1 MAYDNN
7 TSNADQEKLKT
18 ILDENIDSALNYVE
32 SYVQADR
39 TKADNYY
46 KKMPFGN
53 EVKGKSSV
61 VDSTVQE
68 VIQSSLGQLVKP
80 FLQGSDIVEFT
91 ATKEQGSELA
101 TTVTDYINHIFHSDN
116 DGAQI
121 LRTWMF
127 DALLLKTGIV
137 KAYWDDDSD
146 ATPETYEGLSSDEL
160 AMLLTDDIE
169 IVEQEEILGEEVQVG
184 VDPMTGEPLVQ
195 NAPSTYN
202 VKVMVTTDASKVK
215 IENVDPNEFMI
226 DKNTTTIKDSTFV
239 AQRQMLTRAQLVDM
253 GYDKA
258 IVDEL
263 STDDEIGYTGDAEF
277 NWNNNSDTTDKTQQ
291 LIAYY
296 ECYVDIGNEK
306 GQAVKHRVCYASKQI
321 LSQEEI
327 DYVPFYSLCPFPLPH
342 QFYGQSM
349 ADHTMDLQFIKSTIM
364 RQMLD
369 NLYLTNNSRVG
380 AVEGQVNLDD
390 LLNSTAGGIIRMK
403 NPNAIVPIQVQS
415 SASQSFPMLEYL
427 DQMQAKRTGVNDLAQ
442 GIDANVLQNVS
453 ATAVATMTAQSQ
465 GKLELIARVF
475 ADTGIKEL
483 MQGLLHLVCK
493 YQNEPREIKIAGKPM
508 MLDPREWANN
518 YNVKVNVGLGN
529 GTGDEKV
536 AMIQMILAKQEQ
548 ILQQYGVNNPLVTLK
563 QYRETLAK
571 FINASGFADDAQFM
585 NEITD
590 EALQQI
596 QQADAQADKT
606 PPEVKASQAIAQA
619 EIAKAEMKAK
629 TDAQAQ
635 MLKQEEIKLKNELES
650 QKLALEAQ
658 QQQLD
663 ADRQMLDI
671 ETERA
676 KLEADI
682 RLREADLA
690 IKEQKNVITS
700 NNDDMKNMIQAVD
713 KMAKASNG

>member
-1 MAYDNN
+1 
-7 TSNADQEKLKT
+7 
-18 ILDENIDSALNYVE
+18 
-32 SYVQADR
+32 
-39 TKADNYY
+39 
-46 KKMPFGN
+46 
-53 EVKGKSSV
+53 
-61 VDSTVQE
+61 
-68 VIQSSLGQLVKP
+68 
-80 FLQGSDIVEFT
+80 
-91 ATKEQGSELA
+91 
-101 TTVTDYINHIFHSDN
+101 
-116 DGAQI
+116 
-121 LRTWMF
+121 
-127 DALLLKTGIV
+127 
-137 KAYWDDDSD
+137 
-146 ATPETYEGLSSDEL
+146 
-160 AMLLTDDIE
+160 
-169 IVEQEEILGEEVQVG
+169 
-184 VDPMTGEPLVQ
+184 MTGEPLTQ
-195 NAPSTYN
+195 AAPSTYN
-202 VKVMVTTDASKVK
+202 VKVMITKDASKVK

-263 STDDEIGYTGDAEF
+263 STDDELGYTGERDF
-277 NWNNNSDTTDKTQQ
+277 DFDNNTDTTDKTQE

-296 ECYVDIGNEK
+296 ECYVDIGNDK
-306 GQAVKHRVCYASKQI
+306 GQAVKHRVCYASKTI

-403 NPNAIVPIQVQS
+403 NPNAIVPMQVQS

-483 MQGLLHLVCK
+483 MQGILHLVCK
-493 YQNEPREIKIAGKPM
+493 YQNEPRELKIAGKPM

-590 EALQQI
+590 QALQQI
-596 QQADAQADKT
+596 QQQDAQADKT
-606 PPEVKASQAIAQA
+606 PPEVKAAQAIAQA
-619 EIAKAEMKAK
+619 EMEKAKMKAQ
-629 TDAQAQ
+629 TDMAAQQ
-635 MLKQEEIKLKNELES
+635 LKMQELQAKVEQEQKEL
-650 QKLALEAQ
+650 QLQQQ

-682 RLREADLA
+682 QLREQDLA
-690 IKEQKNVITS
+690 IKEQKNQITAS
-700 NNDDMKNMIQAVD
+700 NDDMKNMINAVD
-713 KMAKASNG
+713 KMAKASNGDV

>member
-1 MAYDNN
+1 MNY
-7 TSNADQEKLKT
+7 TEEEKLKA

-32 SYVQADR
+32 QEVEPDR
-39 TKADNYY
+39 LKAEQYY

-80 FLQGSDIVEFT
+80 FLQGSNIVEFT
-91 ATKEQGSELA
+91 ATKDNGQDLA
-101 TTVTDYINHIFHSDN
+101 STVTDYVNHIFHSDN

-137 KAYWDDDSD
+137 KAYWDDDTD
-146 ATPETYEGLSSDEL
+146 ATPETYQGLSSDEL
-160 AMLLTDDIE
+160 AMLLTDNIE

-184 VDPMTGEPLVQ
+184 VDQITGEPLTQ
-195 NAPSTYN
+195 RAPSTYN
-202 VKVMVTTDASKVK
+202 VKVMVTEDTSKVK
-215 IENVDPNEFMI
+215 IENVDPKEFLI
-226 DKNTTTIKDSTFV
+226 DKHTSSIKDSTFV

-263 STDDEIGYTGDAEF
+263 STDDELGLDSDYDF
-277 NWNNNSDTTDKTQQ
+277 NSDDDTTTDKTQE

-296 ECYVDIGNEK
+296 ECYLDIGNDK
-306 GQAVKHRVCYASKQI
+306 GHAVKHRVCYASKKI
-321 LSQEEI
+321 LSSEEI
-327 DYVPFYSLCPFPLPH
+327 DYIPFYSLCPFPLPH

-349 ADHTMDLQFIKSTIM
+349 ADHTMDLQFIKSTII

-403 NPNAIVPIQVQS
+403 NPNAIVPMQVQS

-427 DQMQAKRTGVNDLAQ
+427 DQVQSKRTGVNDLAQ

-483 MQGLLHLVCK
+483 MSGILHLVCK
-493 YQNEPREIKIAGKPM
+493 YQNQPREIKISGKPM
-508 MLDPREWANN
+508 MIDPREWTNK
-518 YNVKVNVGLGN
+518 YNVQVNVGLGN

-536 AMIQMILAKQEQ
+536 AMLQMILAKQEQ
-548 ILQQYGVNNPLVTLK
+548 ILQQYGVNNPLVSLK

-571 FINASGFADDAQFM
+571 FINASGFKDDAQFM
-585 NEITD
+585 NEID
-590 EALQQI
+590 DQALQQI
-596 QQADAQADKT
+596 MQADAQADKT
-606 PPEVKASQAIAQA
+606 PPEVKASQ
-619 EIAKAEMKAK
+619 EIAKAEIQKAQMKAQ

-635 MLKQEEIKLKNELES
+635 MLKQEEIKLKNELDA

-682 RLREADLA
+682 KLREAEIA
-690 IKEQKNVITS
+690 IKEQTAVSKS
-700 NNDDMKNMIQAVD
+700 SNDDMKNMIQAVD

>member
-1 MAYDNN
+1 MDY
-7 TSNADQEKLKT
+7 TEEEKLKA
-18 ILDENIDSALNYVE
+18 ILDENIDSALNHVE
-32 SYVQADR
+32 QEVEPDR
-39 TKADNYY
+39 LKAEQYY

-53 EVKGKSSV
+53 EVKGKSAV

-80 FLQGSDIVEFT
+80 FLQGSNIVEFT
-91 ATKEQGSELA
+91 ATKDNGQDLA
-101 TTVTDYINHIFHSDN
+101 GTVTDYVNHIFHSDN

-137 KAYWDDDSD
+137 KAYWDDDTES
-146 ATPETYEGLSSDEL
+146 TPETYEGLSSDEL
-160 AMLLTDDIE
+160 AMLLTDNIE
-169 IVEQEEILGEEVQVG
+169 IVEQEEILGEEVEVG
-184 VDPMTGEPLVQ
+184 VDQMTGEPLTQ
-195 NAPSTYN
+195 RAPSTFN
-202 VKVMVTTDASKVK
+202 VKVMITEDTSKVK
-215 IENVDPNEFMI
+215 IENVDPTEFLI
-226 DKNTTTIKDSTFV
+226 DKHTTSIKDSTFV

-263 STDDEIGYTGDAEF
+263 STDDELGL
-277 NWNNNSDTTDKTQQ
+277 NSDHDFNSDDDTTTDKTQE

-296 ECYVDIGNEK
+296 ECYLDIGNDK
-306 GQAVKHRVCYASKQI
+306 GHAVKHRVCYASKKI
-321 LSQEEI
+321 LSKQEI

-403 NPNAIVPIQVQS
+403 NPNAIVPMQVQS

-427 DQMQAKRTGVNDLAQ
+427 DQIQSKRTGVNDLAQ

-483 MQGLLHLVCK
+483 MSGILHLVCK
-493 YQNEPREIKIAGKPM
+493 YQNQPREIKIAGKPM
-508 MLDPREWANN
+508 MLDPREWTNK
-518 YNVKVNVGLGN
+518 YNVQVNVGLGN

-536 AMIQMILAKQEQ
+536 AMLQMILAKQEQ
-548 ILQQYGVNNPLVTLK
+548 ILQQYGVSNPLVTLK

-571 FINASGFADDAQFM
+571 FINASGFKDDAQFM
-585 NEITD
+585 NEID
-590 EALQQI
+590 DQALQQVM
-596 QQADAQADKT
+596 QADAQADKT

-619 EIAKAEMKAK
+619 EIQKAQMKAQ

-682 RLREADLA
+682 KLREAEIA
-690 IKEQKNVITS
+690 IKEQTATS
-700 NNDDMKNMIQAVD
+700 KSSNDDMKNMIQAVD
-713 KMAKASNG
+713 KMARASNG

>member
-1 MAYDNN
+1 MDY
-7 TSNADQEKLKT
+7 TEEEKLKA

-32 SYVQADR
+32 QEVEPDR
-39 TKADNYY
+39 VKADQYY

-61 VDSTVQE
+61 IDSTVQE

-91 ATKEQGSELA
+91 ATKEGGAELA
-101 TTVTDYINHIFHSDN
+101 TTVTDYVNHIFHSDN

-137 KAYWDDDSD
+137 KAYWDDDTD

-160 AMLLTDDIE
+160 AMLMSDDVE
-169 IVEQEEILGEEVQVG
+169 IVEQEELLGEEVQVG
-184 VDPMTGEPLVQ
+184 QDPVTGEPLIQ
-195 NAPSTYN
+195 RAPSTYN
-202 VKVMVTTDASKVK
+202 VKVMITTDASKVK
-215 IENVDPNEFMI
+215 IENVDPSEFLI
-226 DKNTTTIKDSTFV
+226 DKHTTSIKDSTFV

-263 STDDEIGYTGDAEF
+263 STDDELGLD
-277 NWNNNSDTTDKTQQ
+277 SDFDFSSDDDTTTDKTQE

-296 ECYVDIGNEK
+296 ECYLDIGNDK
-306 GQAVKHRVCYASKQI
+306 GQAVKHRVCYASKKI
-321 LSQEEI
+321 LSSEEI
-327 DYVPFYSLCPFPLPH
+327 DYIPFYSLCPFPLPH

-403 NPNAIVPIQVQS
+403 NPNAIVPMQVQS

-427 DQMQAKRTGVNDLAQ
+427 DQMQAKRTGINDLAQ

-465 GKLELIARVF
+465 GKIELIARVF

-483 MQGLLHLVCK
+483 MQGILHLVCK

-508 MLDPREWANN
+508 MLDPREWTNN

-585 NEITD
+585 NEISD
-590 EALQQI
+590 QALQQI

-606 PPEVKASQAIAQA
+606 PPEVKAAQAIAQA
-619 EIAKAEMKAK
+619 EMEKAKMKAQ
-629 TDAQAQ
+629 TDMAAQQ
-635 MLKQEEIKLKNELES
+635 LKMQELQAKVEQEQKEL
-650 QKLALEAQ
+650 QLQQQ

-682 RLREADLA
+682 QLREQDLA
-690 IKEQKNVITS
+690 IKEQKNQITAS
-700 NNDDMKNMIQAVD
+700 NDDMKNMINAVD
-713 KMAKASNG
+713 KMAKASNGEV

>member
-1 MAYDNN
+1 MEDY
-7 TSNADQEKLKT
+7 TQEEKLKA

-39 TKADNYY
+39 AKAEQYY

-91 ATKEQGSELA
+91 ATKEGGAELA
-101 TTVTDYINHIFHSDN
+101 STVTDYVNHIFHSDN

-137 KAYWDDDSD
+137 KAYWDDDTD
-146 ATPETYEGLSSDEL
+146 ATPETYQGLSSDEL
-160 AMLLTDDIE
+160 AMLLTDNIE

-184 VDPMTGEPLVQ
+184 QDPMTGEPLTQ
-195 NAPSTYN
+195 RAPSTFN
-202 VKVMVTTDASKVK
+202 VKVMVTSDASKVK

-258 IVDEL
+258 LVDDLSTEDEL
-263 STDDEIGYTGDAEF
+263 GFTGERDYDY
-277 NWNNNSDTTDKTQQ
+277 SGQDSTTDKSQE

-296 ECYVDIGNEK
+296 ECYLDIGNDK

-321 LSQEEI
+321 LSKEEI

-403 NPNAIVPIQVQS
+403 NPNAIVPMQVQS

-427 DQMQAKRTGVNDLAQ
+427 DQMQAKRTGINDLAQ

-483 MQGLLHLVCK
+483 MSGILHLVCK

-508 MLDPREWANN
+508 QIDPREWSNK
-518 YNVKVNVGLGN
+518 YTVKVNVGLGN

-585 NEITD
+585 NEIS
-590 EALQQI
+590 EEQLQQI
-596 QQADAQADKT
+596 QQQDAQADKT

-619 EIAKAEMKAK
+619 EIQKAQMKAQ

-650 QKLALEAQ
+650 QKLELEAQ
-658 QQQLD
+658 QQKLD

-682 RLREADLA
+682 QLREQDLA
-690 IKEQKNVITS
+690 IKEQKNQITS
-700 NNDDMKNMIQAVD
+700 SNDDMKNMINAVD
-713 KMAKASNG
+713 KMARASNG

>member
-1 MAYDNN
+1 MNY
-7 TSNADQEKLKT
+7 TEEEKLKT
-18 ILDENIDSALNYVE
+18 ILDENIESALNYVE
-32 SYVQADR
+32 QEVEPDR
-39 TKADNYY
+39 VKADQYY

-61 VDSTVQE
+61 IDSTVQE

-91 ATKEQGSELA
+91 ANKEGGAELA
-101 TTVTDYINHIFHSDN
+101 STVTDYVNHIFHSDN

-137 KAYWDDDSD
+137 KAYWDDDTD

-160 AMLLTDDIE
+160 AMLMSDDVE
-169 IVEQEEILGEEVQVG
+169 IVEQEELPGEPVQVG
-184 VDPMTGEPLVQ
+184 QDPMTGEPLIQ
-195 NAPSTYN
+195 AAPSTYN

-215 IENVDPNEFMI
+215 IENVDPSEFLI
-226 DKNTTTIKDSTFV
+226 DKHTTSIKDSTFV

-263 STDDEIGYTGDAEF
+263 STDDELGLDSEF
-277 NWNNNSDTTDKTQQ
+277 DFNSDDDTTTDKTQE

-296 ECYVDIGNEK
+296 ECYLDIGNDK
-306 GQAVKHRVCYASKQI
+306 GQAVKHRVCYASKKI
-321 LSQEEI
+321 LSSEEI

-403 NPNAIVPIQVQS
+403 NPNAIVPMQVQS

-427 DQMQAKRTGVNDLAQ
+427 DQMQAKRTGINDLAQ

-465 GKLELIARVF
+465 GKIELIARVF

-483 MQGLLHLVCK
+483 MQGILHLVCK
-493 YQNEPREIKIAGKPM
+493 YQNEPREIKISGKPM
-508 MLDPREWANN
+508 MLDPREWTNN

-585 NEITD
+585 NEISD

-596 QQADAQADKT
+596 QQQDAQADKT

-650 QKLALEAQ
+650 QKLVLEAQ

-663 ADRQMLDI
+663 ADRQMLEI

-682 RLREADLA
+682 QLREQDLA

>member
-1 MAYDNN
+1 MDY
-7 TSNADQEKLKT
+7 TEEEKLKQ

-32 SYVQADR
+32 TEVEPDR
-39 TKADNYY
+39 LKAEQYY

-80 FLQGSDIVEFT
+80 FLQGSNIVEFT
-91 ATKEQGSELA
+91 ATKDNGQNLA
-101 TTVTDYINHIFHSDN
+101 STVTDYVNHIFHSDN
-116 DGAQI
+116 SGAQI

-127 DALLLKTGIV
+127 DALLLKNGIV
-137 KAYWDDDSD
+137 KAYYDDAVD

-160 AMLLTDDIE
+160 AMLLTDNVE

-184 VDPMTGEPLVQ
+184 VDQMTGEPLTQ
-195 NAPSTYN
+195 RAPSTFN
-202 VKVMVTTDASKVK
+202 VKVMITKDASKVK
-215 IENVDPNEFMI
+215 IENVDPKEFLI
-226 DKNTTTIKDSTFV
+226 DKHTSSIKDSTFV

-253 GYDKA
+253 GYDKG

-263 STDDEIGYTGDAEF
+263 STDDELGFTGTNTRDYDY
-277 NWNNNSDTTDKTQQ
+277 NNDSSDTTDKTQE

-296 ECYVDIGNEK
+296 ECYLDIGNEK
-306 GQAVKHRVCYASKQI
+306 GQAVKHRVCYASKKI
-321 LSQEEI
+321 LSSEEI
-327 DYVPFYSLCPFPLPH
+327 DYIPFYSLCPFPLPH

-349 ADHTMDLQFIKSTIM
+349 ADHTMDLQFIKSTII

-403 NPNAIVPIQVQS
+403 NPNAIVPMQVQS

-427 DQMQAKRTGVNDLAQ
+427 DQVQSKRTGVNDLAQ

-465 GKLELIARVF
+465 GKIELIARVF

-483 MQGLLHLVCK
+483 MQGILHLVCK
-493 YQNEPREIKIAGKPM
+493 YQKEPREIKVSGKPM
-508 MLDPREWANN
+508 QIDPREWKDQ
-518 YNVKVNVGLGN
+518 YNVQVNVGLGN

-536 AMIQMILAKQEQ
+536 AMLQMILAKQEQ
-548 ILQQYGVNNPLVTLK
+548 ILQQYGVNNPLVSLK

-571 FINASGFADDAQFM
+571 FINASGFKDDAQFM
-585 NEITD
+585 NEID
-590 EALQQI
+590 DQALQQI
-596 QQADAQADKT
+596 MQADAQADKT
-606 PPEVKASQAIAQA
+606 PPEVKASQ
-619 EIAKAEMKAK
+619 EIAKAEIQKAQMKAQ

-635 MLKQEEIKLKNELES
+635 MLKQEEIKLKNELEA

-682 RLREADLA
+682 KLREAEIA
-690 IKEQKNVITS
+690 IKEQSAVSKS
-700 NNDDMKNMIQAVD
+700 SNDDMKNMIQAVD
-713 KMAKASNG
+713 KMAKASNA

>member
-1 MAYDNN
+1 MDY
-7 TSNADQEKLKT
+7 TEEEKLKA
-18 ILDENIDSALNYVE
+18 ILDENIDSALNHVE
-32 SYVQADR
+32 QEVEPDR
-39 TKADNYY
+39 LKAEQYY

-61 VDSTVQE
+61 IDSTVQE

-91 ATKEQGSELA
+91 ATKDNGQDLA
-101 TTVTDYINHIFHSDN
+101 ATVTDYVNHIFHSDN

-137 KAYWDDDSD
+137 KAFWDDEKDV
-146 ATPETYEGLSSDEL
+146 TPETYQGLSSDEL
-160 AMLLTDDIE
+160 AMLMSDDVE
-169 IVEQEEILGEEVQVG
+169 IVEQEEIPGEPVQVG
-184 VDPMTGEPLVQ
+184 QDPMTGEPLVQ
-195 NAPSTYN
+195 AAPSTYN
-202 VKVMVTTDASKVK
+202 VKVMITTDASKVK
-215 IENVDPNEFMI
+215 IENVDPNEFLI
-226 DKNTTTIKDSTFV
+226 DKHTTSIKDSTFV

-263 STDDEIGYTGDAEF
+263 STDDELGLDSDHDF
-277 NWNNNSDTTDKTQQ
+277 NSDDDTTTDKTQE

-296 ECYVDIGNEK
+296 ECYLDIGNEK
-306 GQAVKHRVCYASKQI
+306 GQAVKHRVCYASKKI
-321 LSQEEI
+321 LSSEEI
-327 DYVPFYSLCPFPLPH
+327 DYIPFYSLCPFPLPH

-403 NPNAIVPIQVQS
+403 NPNAIVPMQVQS

-427 DQMQAKRTGVNDLAQ
+427 DQMQAKRTGINDLAQ

-465 GKLELIARVF
+465 GKIELIARVF

-483 MQGLLHLVCK
+483 MQGILHLVCK
-493 YQNEPREIKIAGKPM
+493 YQNQPREIKISGKPM
-508 MLDPREWANN
+508 MLDPREWTNN

-585 NEITD
+585 NEISD

-596 QQADAQADKT
+596 QQQDAQADKT
-606 PPEVKASQAIAQA
+606 PPEVKAAQAIAQA
-619 EIAKAEMKAK
+619 EMEKAKMKAQ
-629 TDAQAQ
+629 TDMAAQQ
-635 MLKQEEIKLKNELES
+635 LKMQELQAKVEQEQKEL
-650 QKLALEAQ
+650 QLQQQ

-682 RLREADLA
+682 QLREQDLA
-690 IKEQKNVITS
+690 IKEQKNQITAS
-700 NNDDMKNMIQAVD
+700 NDDMKNMINAVD
-713 KMAKASNG
+713 KMAKASNGDV

>member
-1 MAYDNN
+1 
-7 TSNADQEKLKT
+7 
-18 ILDENIDSALNYVE
+18 
-32 SYVQADR
+32 
-39 TKADNYY
+39 
-46 KKMPFGN
+46 MPFGN
-53 EVKGKSSV
+53 EVKGKSAV

-80 FLQGSDIVEFT
+80 FLQGSNIVEFT
-91 ATKEQGSELA
+91 ATKDNGQDLA
-101 TTVTDYINHIFHSDN
+101 STVTDYVNHIFHSDN

-137 KAYWDDDSD
+137 KAYWDDATN
-146 ATPETYEGLSSDEL
+146 ATPETYQGLSSDEL
-160 AMLLTDDIE
+160 AMLLTDNVE

-184 VDPMTGEPLVQ
+184 VDQMTGEPLTQ
-195 NAPSTYN
+195 RAPSTFN
-202 VKVMVTTDASKVK
+202 VKVMITEDASKVK
-215 IENVDPNEFMI
+215 IENVDPKEFLI
-226 DKNTTTIKDSTFV
+226 DKHTTSIKDSTFV

-258 IVDEL
+258 VVDEL
-263 STDDEIGYTGDAEF
+263 STDDELGFTGTNSRDYDYDNDA
-277 NWNNNSDTTDKTQQ
+277 SDTTDKTQE

-296 ECYVDIGNEK
+296 ECYLDIGNEQ
-306 GQAVKHRVCYASKQI
+306 GQAVKHRVCYASKKI
-321 LSQEEI
+321 LSSEEI
-327 DYVPFYSLCPFPLPH
+327 DYIPFYSLCPFPLPH

-403 NPNAIVPIQVQS
+403 NPNAIVPMQVQS

-427 DQMQAKRTGVNDLAQ
+427 DQVQSKRTGVNDLAQ

-483 MQGLLHLVCK
+483 MSGILHLVCK
-493 YQNEPREIKIAGKPM
+493 YQNEPREIKVSGKPM
-508 MLDPREWANN
+508 QINPREWKEQ
-518 YNVKVNVGLGN
+518 YNVQVNVGLGN

-536 AMIQMILAKQEQ
+536 AMLQMILAKQEQ
-548 ILQQYGVNNPLVTLK
+548 ILQQYGVNNPLVSLK

-571 FINASGFADDAQFM
+571 FINASGFKDDAQFM
-585 NEITD
+585 NEID
-590 EALQQI
+590 DQALQQI
-596 QQADAQADKT
+596 MQADAQQDKT
-606 PPEVKASQAIAQA
+606 PPEVKASQ
-619 EIAKAEMKAK
+619 EIAKAEIQKAQMKAQ

-635 MLKQEEIKLKNELES
+635 MLKQEEIKLKNELDA

-682 RLREADLA
+682 KLREAEIA
-690 IKEQKNVITS
+690 IKEQTAVSKS
-700 NNDDMKNMIQAVD
+700 SNDDMKNMIQAVD
-713 KMAKASNG
+713 KMAKASNA